1 MELTRTH
8 KIILAVIGV
17 LLLVGLGFWI
27 FKPKKKREEPENYLG
42 DEAFLLA
49 SQVDEMNHTLA
60 QKLNDLEQKQEETK
74 LQEKPDDSFP
84 LRMGSVGKRVEQLQA
99 FLVRKFGANIIANG
113 IWDEKTQIAVEKH
126 LKQKEISQSIF
137 DAYSLSIIK
146 TSIFK

>member
-74 LQEKPDDSFP
+74 LQEKPDDNFP

-99 FLVRKFGANIIANG
+99 FLVRKFGANVVGNG

-126 LKQKEISQSIF
+126 LKQKEISKNVF
-137 DAYSLSIIK
+137 EAYNLAIIK

>member
-137 DAYSLSIIK
+137 DAYNLSQIK

>member
-1 MELTRTH
+1 MTRTH
-8 KIILAVIGV
+8 KIILVG
-17 LLLVGLGFWI
+17 LLLLAGLALWLCR
-27 FKPKKKREEPENYLG
+27 KPKRKEESYFG
-42 DEAFLLA
+42 DEALLLA
-49 SQVDEMNHTLA
+49 SQVDEMNNALA
-60 QKLNDLEQKQEETK
+60 QKLNNLEQKQEETK